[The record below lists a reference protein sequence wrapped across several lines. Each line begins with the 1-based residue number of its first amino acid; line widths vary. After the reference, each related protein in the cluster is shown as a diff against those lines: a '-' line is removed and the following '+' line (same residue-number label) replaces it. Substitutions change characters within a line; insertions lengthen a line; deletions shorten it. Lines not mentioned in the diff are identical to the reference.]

1 MQFNTDL
8 DMKIT
13 KKDLRTFAY
22 IWALIF
28 FVIGFYPL
36 YKSGFSALLAID
48 SLEALKSLN
57 VRSWSLYVALTFL
70 VVGTFIPRIL
80 SFFYK
85 VWVKFGELIGGVISK
100 LILLILFY
108 ALFTPIGIALK
119 ILRKDLLHKKLDKTC
134 QSYWIDRKI
143 QPGSLKKQF

>member
-1 MQFNTDL
+1 MQIL
-8 DMKIT
+8 

-36 YKSGFSALLAID
+36 YQSGFSALLTID
-48 SLEALKSLN
+48 SLKALKSIN
-57 VRSWSLYVALTFL
+57 VRGWSLYVSLAFF
-70 VVGTFIPRIL
+70 VVGTFIPGVL
-80 SFFYK
+80 SLFYK

-100 LILLILFY
+100 IILIILFY
-108 ALFTPIGIALK
+108 GVFTPVSMVLK
-119 ILRKDLLHKKLDKTC
+119 ILRKDLLHKKIDKKC
-134 QSYWIDRKI
+134 QSYWIDRTL